1 MQIYEDFTDEVS
13 VFIGPDN
20 ERRFFQMDRF
30 HGNRNLGWWRGD
42 RCDSVYGGT
51 EGVSYHQGVRKED
64 ELRYFR
70 KTMCRV
76 MPLYYARESVSGPA
90 APSCST
96 SYSAPA
102 PGNGQ
107 NIEISRYRDIE
118 ISVWPTWTGSICR
131 SGGVRPGAG
140 APGLPRPRWTPSTSL
155 SPNSLYLSHKF

>member
-1 MQIYEDFTDEVS
+1 MRLSLVTQIYEDFTDEVS

-70 KTMCRV
+70 KTLCRV
-76 MPLYYARESVSGPA
+76 MPLYYAREPL
-90 APSCST
+90 SCT
-96 SYSAPA
+96 NPHSAP
-102 PGNGQ
+102 G
-107 NIEISRYRDIE
+107 EISRYRDIGLVDVDE
-118 ISVWPTWTGSICR
+118 VDLSIWWR
-131 SGGVRPGAG
+131 AGRAG
-140 APGLPRPRWTPSTSL
+140 APRLRPGLLPRPRLTPTTSL
-155 SPNSLYLSHKF
+155 LPNSFYFSQKF